1 MPPGLTYRS
10 KTDLV
15 AVALKEMMHSGELA
29 PGATLR
35 QRDVAE
41 QLGVSPT
48 PVREAFRRLE
58 AEGFIVTEAHRAAV
72 VVRSENNRLYENAV
86 IRAALEGLGAKLAAD
101 RIDDEDLRAL
111 ETLNEQLAN
120 APDHQAALGLNRRFL
135 FRIYEITESPVLLA
149 QLNLLWRTL
158 GDGPPVDRPLSESV
172 AHHQEIIAALRARD
186 GDQAQAATSHHI
198 IDAFASLAPESP
210 ERP

>member
-1 MPPGLTYRS
+1 MPPGLSYRS

-15 AVALKEMMHSGELA
+15 ADALKEMMHSGELA

-86 IRAALEGLGAKLAAD
+86 IRAALEGLGARLAAE
-101 RIDDEDLRAL
+101 RIDYEDITAL
-111 ETLNEQLAN
+111 ETLNNQLAD
-120 APDHQAALGLNRRFL
+120 APDHQAARALNRKFH
-135 FRIYEITESPVLLA
+135 FRIYEITESPVL
-149 QLNLLWRTL
+149 
-158 GDGPPVDRPLSESV
+158 
-172 AHHQEIIAALRARD
+172 I
-186 GDQAQAATSHHI
+186 
-198 IDAFASLAPESP
+198 
-210 ERP
+210 

>member
-15 AVALKEMMHSGELA
+15 ADALKEMMHSGELA

-35 QRDVAE
+35 QRDVAD

-86 IRAALEGLGAKLAAD
+86 IRAALEGLGAKLAAE
-101 RIDDEDLRAL
+101 RIDEEDIREL
-111 ETLNEQLAN
+111 ESLNEQLAN
-120 APDHQAALGLNRRFL
+120 APDHQAALALNRKFH
-135 FRIYEITESPVLLA
+135 FRIYEITESPVLIA

-158 GDGPPVDRPLSESV
+158 GDGPPTDRPLSESV
-172 AHHQEIIAALRARD
+172 AHHQDIIESLRARD
-186 GDQAQAATSHHI
+186 GEKAEAATSRHI

-210 ERP
+210 NRR

>member
-15 AVALKEMMHSGELA
+15 ADALKEMMHSGELA

-58 AEGFIVTEAHRAAV
+58 AEGFIVTESHRAAV

-86 IRAALEGLGAKLAAD
+86 IRAVLEGLGARLAAE
-101 RIDDEDLRAL
+101 RIDDEDLREL
-111 ETLNEQLAN
+111 ESLNQQLAN
-120 APDHQAALGLNRRFL
+120 ATDHQVALALNRKFH
-135 FRIYEITESPVLLA
+135 FRIYESTESPVLIA

-158 GDGPPVDRPLSESV
+158 GDGPPIDRPLSESV
-172 AHHQEIIAALRARD
+172 AHHQDIIEALRARD
-186 GDQAQAATSHHI
+186 GEKAEAATSRHI
-198 IDAFASLAPESP
+198 IDAFVSLAPDSP
-210 ERP
+210 NRR

>member
-15 AVALKEMMHSGELA
+15 ADALKEMMHSGELA

-86 IRAALEGLGAKLAAD
+86 IRAALEGLGAKLAVE
-101 RIDDEDLRAL
+101 RIDDEDIREL
-111 ETLNEQLAN
+111 ESLNEQLAN
-120 APDHQAALGLNRRFL
+120 APDHQAALALNRKFH
-135 FRIYEITESPVLLA
+135 FRIYESTESPVLIA

-172 AHHQEIIAALRARD
+172 AHHQDIIEALRARD
-186 GDQAQAATSHHI
+186 GKKAEAATSRHI
-198 IDAFASLAPESP
+198 IDAFVSLAPDSP
-210 ERP
+210 NRR

>member
-1 MPPGLTYRS
+1 MPPGLSYRS

-15 AVALKEMMHSGELA
+15 ADALKEMMHSGELA

-86 IRAALEGLGAKLAAD
+86 IRAALEGLGAKLAAE
-101 RIDDEDLRAL
+101 RIDNEDIRAL
-111 ETLNEQLAN
+111 ESLNKELAD
-120 APDHQAALGLNRRFL
+120 APDRQAALALNRKFH
-135 FRIYEITESPVLLA
+135 FRIYEITESPVLIA

-172 AHHQEIIAALRARD
+172 AHHQIIIDALRARD
-186 GDQAQAATSHHI
+186 GDRAETATRHHI
-198 IDAFASLAPESP
+198 TDAFASLAPEP
-210 ERP
+210 PTR

>member
-1 MPPGLTYRS
+1 LTYRS

-15 AVALKEMMHSGELA
+15 ADALKEMMHSGELA

-86 IRAALEGLGAKLAAD
+86 IRAALEGLGAKLAVE
-101 RIDDEDLRAL
+101 RIDDEDIREL
-111 ETLNEQLAN
+111 ESLNEQLAN
-120 APDHQAALGLNRRFL
+120 APDHQAALALNRKFH
-135 FRIYEITESPVLLA
+135 FRIYESTESPVLIA

-172 AHHQEIIAALRARD
+172 AHHQDIIEALRARD
-186 GDQAQAATSHHI
+186 GKKAEAATSRHI
-198 IDAFASLAPESP
+198 IDAFVSLAPDSP
-210 ERP
+210 NRR

>member
-15 AVALKEMMHSGELA
+15 ADALKEMMQSGELA

-86 IRAALEGLGAKLAAD
+86 IRAALEGLGANLAAA
-101 RIDDEDLRAL
+101 RIDEDDLAAL
-111 ETLNEQLAN
+111 ETLNQQLAN
-120 APDHQAALGLNRRFL
+120 APDPQAALVLNRKFH

-172 AHHQEIIAALRARD
+172 SHHQEIIAALRFRD
-186 GDQAQAATSHHI
+186 GARAQAATSHHI

-210 ERP
+210 DRS

>member
-1 MPPGLTYRS
+1 MPPEITYRS

-15 AVALKEMMHSGELA
+15 AEALKGMIHSGELA
-29 PGATLR
+29 PGSVLR

-72 VVRSENNRLYENAV
+72 VVRSENTRIYENAI
-86 IRAALEGLGAKLAAD
+86 IRAALEGLGAKLAAAS
-101 RIDDEDLRAL
+101 ITEDDLAEL
-111 ETLNEQLAN
+111 EGINRRLAK
-120 APDHQAALGLNRRFL
+120 ARDPSVIGSLNREFH
-135 FRIYEITESPVLLA
+135 FRIYEITHSPVLLA

-158 GDGPPVDRPLSESV
+158 GEGPPVDRPLSESV
-172 AHHQEIIAALRARD
+172 EHHRRIIEALRARD
-186 GDQAQAATSHHI
+186 GEQAGAITSQHI
-198 IDAFASLAPESP
+198 VEAFAALAPD
-210 ERP
+210 RA

>member
-1 MPPGLTYRS
+1 VPPGLTYRS

-15 AVALKEMMHSGELA
+15 ADALKEMMHSGELA

-86 IRAALEGLGAKLAAD
+86 IRAALEGLGAKLAVE
-101 RIDDEDLRAL
+101 RIDDEDIREL
-111 ETLNEQLAN
+111 ESLNEQLAN
-120 APDHQAALGLNRRFL
+120 APDHQAALALNRKFH
-135 FRIYEITESPVLLA
+135 FRIYESTESPVLIA

-172 AHHQEIIAALRARD
+172 AHHQDIIEALRARD
-186 GDQAQAATSHHI
+186 GKKAEAATSRHI
-198 IDAFASLAPESP
+198 IDAFVSLAPDSP
-210 ERP
+210 NRR

>member
-15 AVALKEMMHSGELA
+15 ADALKEMMHSGELA

-86 IRAALEGLGAKLAAD
+86 IRAALEGLGAKLAVE
-101 RIDDEDLRAL
+101 RIDDEDIREL
-111 ETLNEQLAN
+111 ESLNEQLAN
-120 APDHQAALGLNRRFL
+120 APDHQAALALNRKFH
-135 FRIYEITESPVLLA
+135 FRIYESTESPVLIA

-172 AHHQEIIAALRARD
+172 AHHQDIIEALRARD
-186 GDQAQAATSHHI
+186 GEKAEAATSRHI
-198 IDAFASLAPESP
+198 IDAFVSLAPDSP
-210 ERP
+210 NRR